1 MHGRR
6 LTKLF
11 TRSVKRNTSHES
23 RVTSH
28 APAGFTPLEIPK
40 RIRIWDKKQRFL
52 TGLTLTEVV
61 VASALLILAISPILK
76 ALTSAHLS
84 TTIIEHKTRS
94 LTLAQAKLDEIKAR
108 SIYHYTNE
116 GDPNQFA
123 QDYLPLGNSYLCN
136 IADDANDTLKTIT
149 VSVGYDDNGDS
160 TLAADEI
167 KVTLTT
173 LLARRWTD

>member
-1 MHGRR
+1 MHGRV
-6 LTKLF
+6 TKLF

-23 RVTSH
+23 RATGH

-40 RIRIWDKKQRFL
+40 RIRIWDKKRRFL
-52 TGLTLTEVV
+52 TGFTLTEVV
-61 VASALLILAISPILK
+61 VASTLLIIAIVPILK
-76 ALTSAHLS
+76 ALTIAHVS
-84 TTIIEHKTRS
+84 TTSIEYKTCS

-108 SIYHYTNE
+108 SIYNYTND
-116 GDPNQFA
+116 GASFA
-123 QDYLPLGNSYLCN
+123 ESNTSLDGPYLCN
-136 IADDANDTLKTIT
+136 VVDDSGNPLKTIT
-149 VSVGYDDNGDS
+149 VSVGYDLNGDN